1 MSTLADRVSVGDA
14 RSKRVVKLSEIADD
28 EPMHPQPL
36 RVRRDS
42 REWRLV
48 YLFGEIEE
56 AGQIVAA
63 RRYARESSNRSFERD
78 RRLRDA
84 TFVGSAAIDESLER
98 REQLANRLRLVAQA
112 ILDGPHRAQPY
123 ATLGDGFPSRT
134 QPLSVLRREA
144 AQMRLSR
151 NRSPPR

>member
-42 REWRLV
+42 REWRL
-48 YLFGEIEE
+48 LAPFGEVEE

-78 RRLRDA
+78 RSLRDSPFA
-84 TFVGSAAIDESLER
+84 GSAAVDEPLER
-98 REQLANRLRLVAQA
+98 RE
-112 ILDGPHRAQPY
+112 
-123 ATLGDGFPSRT
+123 
-134 QPLSVLRREA
+134 
-144 AQMRLSR
+144 
-151 NRSPPR
+151 